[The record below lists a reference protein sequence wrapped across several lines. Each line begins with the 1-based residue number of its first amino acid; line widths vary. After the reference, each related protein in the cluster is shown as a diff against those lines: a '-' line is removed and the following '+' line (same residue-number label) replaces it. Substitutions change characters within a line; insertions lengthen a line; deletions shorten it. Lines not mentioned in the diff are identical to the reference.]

1 MSNVTG
7 VRNAVAGSPEPFLT
21 QAREARRMRTEIY
34 SIASAARDFFGG
46 QISPWTL
53 RSWIR
58 LGKLRSYKAGS
69 RVILKRED
77 LEAFLKAREVQSAVS
92 RGCQ

>member
-1 MSNVTG
+1 MNEQV
-7 VRNAVAGSPEPFLT
+7 F
-21 QAREARRMRTEIY
+21 

-58 LGKLRSYKAGS
+58 TGRLRAFKAGA
-69 RVILKRED
+69 RVLIKRND
-77 LEAFLKAREVQSAVS
+77 LEAFMREREISPPPEVA
-92 RGCQ
+92 